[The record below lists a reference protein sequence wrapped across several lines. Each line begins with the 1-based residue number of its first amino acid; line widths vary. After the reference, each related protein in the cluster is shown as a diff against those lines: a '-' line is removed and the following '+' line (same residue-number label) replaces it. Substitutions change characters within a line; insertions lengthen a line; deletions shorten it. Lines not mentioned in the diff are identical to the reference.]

1 MYAFQHVHAA
11 INKHD
16 FATLG
21 QSKKTLLALVVG
33 AYLVVASPTYGA
45 TLGTTAGAPDPSS
58 SFSATTGLFSSTSGA
73 VSISSAGTEIIRV
86 NGTGVGIGTTAPGT
100 ALNVNGTITLGTGGG
115 ANDVGMYKNTQRQIT
130 FDSGPTAG
138 TGMTVNIGTS
148 ANQGST
154 LVVNG
159 DVGIGTTLPDAL
171 LSFSGQAAQVID
183 MVRETTTATTGN
195 DLTVKA
201 GGATSGGTNLN
212 GGNLNLSSGISTGTG
227 TSGISFNV
235 SEAGS
240 SGTTD
245 NSATTAMILTG
256 TGNVGIGTT
265 VPGTTLNVNGTITL
279 GIAGG
284 ANDVGM
290 YKNTQRQVTFESSPT
305 VGTGMTVN
313 IGTSANQG
321 STLIV
326 NGDTGIG
333 TSLPDALL
341 SLGGQA
347 AQTID
352 MVRETTASTA
362 GNNLTVQA
370 GGAVLS
376 GTNLN
381 GGTLNLASGISTGT
395 GTSGINFKVYEAG
408 SSGTTGNSATTALVI
423 TGAGNVGIGAT
434 SPGYELDVRNS
445 GEIGQLHLSGTGN
458 DEGGYLLGYST
469 SGLYMSGGGYYNGT
483 NWTAKDTAATTV
495 ALDAGGGFHVL
506 LDTGLTKGSAYTP
519 TIRLSMNTSGNVG
532 IGTNTPRGGST
543 LDVNGKVYV
552 ATFAANSSTTVCQNA
567 NVLSTCTSARRY
579 KEKIEPS
586 RLGLKEVLAMK
597 PVTFDLK
604 DHKDNWERHDFGFIA
619 EDMEAINPLF
629 CDL

>member
-1 MYAFQHVHAA
+1 MYAFQHVRAA
-11 INKHD
+11 TGKPD

-21 QSKKTLLALVVG
+21 QSKNTLLALVVG
-33 AYLVVASPTYGA
+33 AHLLLASPTYGA

-73 VSISSAGTEIIRV
+73 VSITSAGTEIMRV
-86 NGTGVGIGTTAPGT
+86 NGTGVGFNTTSPAQLLD
-100 ALNVNGTITLGTGGG
+100 LNGVERIEGTGSFNSTSPGILFYSGDDGYKIGFDDEGG
-115 ANDVGMYKNTQRQIT
+115 SVGYMRYNIDIANTAHGHIFSVGT
-130 FDSGPTAG
+130 P
-138 TGMTVNIGTS
+138 
-148 ANQGST
+148 
-154 LVVNG
+154 
-159 DVGIGTTLPDAL
+159 
-171 LSFSGQAAQVID
+171 
-183 MVRETTTATTGN
+183 
-195 DLTVKA
+195 
-201 GGATSGGTNLN
+201 GGTL
-212 GGNLNLSSGISTGTG
+212 
-227 TSGISFNV
+227 
-235 SEAGS
+235 
-240 SGTTD
+240 TD
-245 NSATTAMILTG
+245 LMLIRAD
-256 TGNVGIGTT
+256 GNVGIGTT
-265 VPGTTLNVNGTITL
+265 APGTTLNVNGTITL

-284 ANDVGM
+284 SSDVGM
-290 YKNTQRQVTFESSPT
+290 YKNTLRQVTFDSSPT
-305 VGTGMTVN
+305 AGTGITVN

-326 NGDTGIG
+326 NGDVGIG
-333 TSLPDALL
+333 TTAPDTVL
-341 SLGGQA
+341 SLGGQS

-381 GGTLNLASGISTGT
+381 GGTLNLASGTSTGT

-408 SSGTTGNSATTALVI
+408 SSGTTDNSATTAMVI
-423 TGAGNVGIGAT
+423 SGAGNVGIRAT

-445 GEIGQLHLSGTGN
+445 GEIGELHLSGRGN

-469 SGLYMSGGGYYNGT
+469 SGLYMSGGAYYNGT
-483 NWTAKDTAATTV
+483 NWIAKDTAATTI

-506 LDTGLTKGSAYTP
+506 LDTGLTKGSTYTP

-567 NVLSTCTSARRY
+567 NALSTCTSARRY

-604 DHKDNWERHDFGFIA
+604 DHKDNWEQHDFGFIA

-629 CDL
+629 VTYDEDDEGSGVRYMQLTAVNTKAIQELQGEIDELKRAIEQLTRQQ